1 VLPVP
6 NGDILACVGSRCA
19 ELDLFASLGMVLL
32 SSRATLQESRWSMP
46 QYDFLCQA
54 CKGFFNSKIGASPT
68 ERVT

>member
-54 CKGFFNSKIGASPT
+54 CKRFFNSKIGASPT
-68 ERVT
+68 ESVT